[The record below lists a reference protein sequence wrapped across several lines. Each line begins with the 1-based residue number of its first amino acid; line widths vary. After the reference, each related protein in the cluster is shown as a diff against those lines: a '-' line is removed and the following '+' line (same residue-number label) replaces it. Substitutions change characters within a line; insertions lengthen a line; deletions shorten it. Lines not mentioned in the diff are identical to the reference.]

1 MFRNDV
7 LHEVAN
13 LDGGLGL
20 PDWKLVLCL
29 LFCWIAILLTMIKGV
44 ASSGKVAYFTSLFP
58 YVVLFTLLIRGVTLP
73 GSAEGIKYFLYPQ
86 WEKLL
91 DGRVIR
97 K

>member
-1 MFRNDV
+1 MVHQVD
-7 LHEVAN
+7 N
-13 LDGGLGL
+13 LGGGLGD
-20 PDWKLVLCL
+20 PDWKLSLCL
-29 LFCWIAILLTMIKGV
+29 LFCWISITLTMIKGV
-44 ASSGKVAYFTSLFP
+44 ASSGKVAYFTALFP